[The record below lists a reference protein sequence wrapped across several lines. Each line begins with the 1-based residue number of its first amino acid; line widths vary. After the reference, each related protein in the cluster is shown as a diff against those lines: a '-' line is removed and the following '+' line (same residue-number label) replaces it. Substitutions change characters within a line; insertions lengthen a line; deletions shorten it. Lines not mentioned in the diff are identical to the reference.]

1 LDGEKVSGG
10 SIERD
15 LSGGTHSISV
25 PVKRDALPTALKVTA
40 SLGRF
45 VMP

>member
-1 LDGEKVSGG
+1 
-10 SIERD
+10 
-15 LSGGTHSISV
+15 V